1 MVPKI
6 GKASERT
13 KELMYC
19 EKFIPELLSTDIVF
33 LTQNR
38 KRRSFETMARY
49 IYNMQFKN
57 SAEQNKTPYI
67 YLLSF
72 TAKLYTSF
80 SLVILLR
87 GSRAFLKL
95 PQSDFLPKYFSK
107 SAVHWLLCQW
117 SSFRPH
123 LT

>member
-19 EKFIPELLSTDIVF
+19 ETFISELLSTDIVF

-57 SAEQNKTPYI
+57 SAEQNKTSYI

-72 TAKLYTSF
+72 TANLYTSF
-80 SLVILLR
+80 SLVILLG
-87 GSRAFLKL
+87 GSRAFPKL
-95 PQSDFLPKYFSK
+95 PQSDFLPKHFSK
-107 SAVHWLLCQW
+107 SAVHWWLRQR

-123 LT
+123 LP